1 MLTVLVVDD
10 HRVVRAGIRRLIDAE
25 DGLRTV
31 AEAGTVAEA
40 VAAAREHQP
49 TVVIVDVSLGA
60 GNGIDAI
67 PAIAEV
73 APGTAI
79 LILSM
84 EEEPTYVMRSL
95 EAGAHG
101 YVPKSSADGELIEAV
116 RVVAAGGRYVPNVI
130 AIRVADARAEA
141 ARKSERTNLSRREL
155 DVLRLLGLGYS
166 NKEIASALFITVRTV
181 ESHRA
186 HLMQKTGARSRAEVV
201 RVAEG
206 YAWPR

>member
-130 AIRVADARAEA
+130 AIRVADARA
-141 ARKSERTNLSRREL
+141 RKRRE
-155 DVLRLLGLGYS
+155 S
-166 NKEIASALFITVRTV
+166 PNAPTSAVANSMSFVCSAWATATRRSPQRSSSRFVPSSRTG
-181 ESHRA
+181 R
-186 HLMQKTGARSRAEVV
+186 T
-201 RVAEG
+201 
-206 YAWPR
+206 